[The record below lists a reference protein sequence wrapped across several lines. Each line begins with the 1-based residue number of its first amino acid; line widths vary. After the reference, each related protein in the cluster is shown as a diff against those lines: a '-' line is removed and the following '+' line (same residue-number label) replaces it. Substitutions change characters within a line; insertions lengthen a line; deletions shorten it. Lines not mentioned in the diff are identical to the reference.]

1 MSEFQDSLDDEPL
14 LAAWP
19 EDVGRSAAEP
29 RAAQQP
35 DDTDLSSVSAP
46 YETGPRSFAGLPIAT
61 VILGA
66 LVLMI
71 GLWSAWQTREILILK
86 SHRTVSVSL
95 STIVR
100 DFIRAE
106 ARNGG
111 TPETAQMRTQAY
123 LGATEAAIRALGEGG
138 NTVLVSEAVAGNSVP
153 DVTPEVKAAIEARL
167 RQVTAVHPQTPP
179 APGGLGGQ

>member
-1 MSEFQDSLDDEPL
+1 MSELQDRQDDEPL

-19 EDVGRSAAEP
+19 EVVFRSAAAEL
-29 RAAQQP
+29 AAQQP
-35 DDTDLSSVSAP
+35 DDADLVSVSAH
-46 YETGPRSFAGLPIAT
+46 YGADPRSFAGLPIAT
-61 VILGA
+61 VVLGA
-66 LVLMI
+66 LVLMM

-111 TPETAQMRTQAY
+111 TPETAQLRTQAY
-123 LGATEAAIRALGEGG
+123 LGATEAAIRALGENG
-138 NTVLVSEAVAGNSVP
+138 NTVLLSEAVAGNSVP

-167 RQVTAVHPQTPP
+167 RQVTISHPQTPL
-179 APGGLGGQ
+179 APGGLGDQ

>member
-1 MSEFQDSLDDEPL
+1 MSGLQERLDDEPL

-19 EDVGRSAAEP
+19 EDVVCSAADE

-35 DDTDLSSVSAP
+35 DDTDLVSVSAH
-46 YETGPRSFAGLPIAT
+46 YWAGPRSFAGLPIAT

-66 LVLMI
+66 LVLVM
-71 GLWSAWQTREILILK
+71 GLWSAWQTREILSLK

-106 ARNGG
+106 ARNGD
-111 TPETAQMRTQAY
+111 TPETAQLRTQAY
-123 LGATEAAIRALGEGG
+123 LAATEAAIRALGENG
-138 NTVLVSEAVAGNSVP
+138 NIVLESEAVAGNSVA

-167 RQVTAVHPQTPP
+167 QQVTTSHPQTPP